1 MPKGHEDLRVWQ
13 VAMTLTERIYEATRS
28 LPFEERFG
36 LTAQLRRAAV
46 SVPSNIAEG
55 RGRGTDAELLRFCA
69 IAYGSLMELE
79 TQLELA
85 RRLRFVSDSSAAE
98 VRALCSEVGRMLNR
112 LRSSLTRAAASADD
126 RRPTTDDASLPPY
139 RRLATEDSPGA

>member
-1 MPKGHEDLRVWQ
+1 MSKGHEDLRVWQ
-13 VAMTLTERIYEATRS
+13 VAMTLTERVYEATHS
-28 LPFEERFG
+28 FPSDERFG

-55 RGRGTDAELLRFCA
+55 RGRGTDAELQRFCA

-79 TQLELA
+79 TQIELA
-85 RRLRFVSDSSAAE
+85 RRLRFISDSNAAE

-112 LRSSLTRAAASADD
+112 LR
-126 RRPTTDDASLPPY
+126 ASLPRSEGPAGS
-139 RRLATEDSPGA
+139 RRLATGDRPHAADRRLTTGD